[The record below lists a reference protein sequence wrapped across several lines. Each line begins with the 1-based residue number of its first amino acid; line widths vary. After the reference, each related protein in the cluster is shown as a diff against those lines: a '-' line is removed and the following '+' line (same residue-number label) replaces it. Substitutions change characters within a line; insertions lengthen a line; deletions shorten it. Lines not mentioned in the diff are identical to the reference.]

1 MPIATISKM
10 NARVPSRTAPYV
22 PPPIPGTAKEPLRI
36 VVTGGDGMVA
46 LALHE
51 KHPEWTF
58 LIDTMADLRDPV
70 QTYSILRS
78 VAPDIIVHLANLDC
92 GMYARLKNACN
103 LLEDALLINTN
114 VVRAARR
121 LGVRRFIAI
130 LEPGMY
136 PATATAP
143 YKEIDLHNG
152 QPHASDSCRAIVKR
166 ALHMHLREAGFAYM
180 CLVSPNLY
188 GPYDTFDSD
197 ASNVVAALVTRA
209 VEHKYVAVRGSG
221 ETKRQFMYAPDF
233 ARILEWAVTSHVVGT
248 FNVAAP
254 NDTGTAISDVA
265 KIVAQCANLD
275 ETSITYNEAYEDG
288 MPSKVVDSAL
298 FQTHCGIDEYV
309 TLRDGIQKTVAWYAA
324 RCIPRAI

>member
-1 MPIATISKM
+1 M

-22 PPPIPGTAKEPLRI
+22 PPPIPGAAKEPLRI

-46 LALHE
+46 LALYE

-58 LIDTMADLRDPV
+58 LIDTMADLRDPI

-78 VAPDIIVHLANLDC
+78 AAPDIIVHLANLDC
-92 GMYARLKNACN
+92 GMYARLKNECN

-136 PATATAP
+136 PATATVP
-143 YKEIDLHNG
+143 YKETDLHNG
-152 QPHASDSCRAIVKR
+152 PPHASDSCRAIVKR
-166 ALHMHLREAGFAYM
+166 ALHTHLKEAGFAYM
-180 CLVSPNLY
+180 CLVAPNLY

-197 ASNVVAALVTRA
+197 TSNVVAALITRA

-221 ETKRQFMYAPDF
+221 KTKRQFMYAPDF

-265 KIVAQCANLD
+265 KIVAQCVDLD
-275 ETSITYNEAYEDG
+275 ESSITYNEAYEDG
-288 MPSKVVDSAL
+288 RQSKVVDAAM
-298 FQTHCGIDEYV
+298 FEKHYGIDAYV
-309 TLRDGIQKTVAWYAA
+309 RLRDGIQKTVAWYAA
-324 RCIPRAI
+324 RCIPRAT